1 MKVRHVVCWSALVAL
16 PHFALAATPPGELGA
31 FQAIYD
37 FCAKVDPQQ
46 RKDLS
51 IRADALFRDLTKQQ
65 IASIRQ
71 STEYQR
77 GYKLLSS
84 VLPKLTSDDA
94 LSGCVALAP
103 PASVKKL
110 GLQKRP

>member
-1 MKVRHVVCWSALVAL
+1 MKVRHVVCSSALVVL
-16 PHFALAATPPGELGA
+16 PHFALAATPPGETGA

-37 FCAKVDPQQ
+37 FCGKVDPQQ
-46 RKDLS
+46 RKDFD
-51 IRADALFRDLTKQQ
+51 IQADALFGDLTKPQ

-84 VLPKLTSDDA
+84 VLPKLTSEDA
-94 LSGCVALAP
+94 ISGCAALV
-103 PASVKKL
+103 PAKKPAKL
-110 GLQKRP
+110 GLEKRS

>member
-1 MKVRHVVCWSALVAL
+1 MKVRHVICMSALVAL

-46 RKDLS
+46 RKDLG
-51 IRADALFRDLTKQQ
+51 IRADALFRDLTKPQ

-84 VLPKLTSDDA
+84 VLPKLTADDA
-94 LSGCVALAP
+94 MSGCVALVP
-103 PASVKKL
+103 TKPAKL
-110 GLQKRP
+110 GLQKRS

>member
-1 MKVRHVVCWSALVAL
+1 MKVRHVVCLSALVAL
-16 PHFALAATPPGELGA
+16 PHFAVAATPPGEMGA

-37 FCAKVDPQQ
+37 FCAKVDPRQ
-46 RKDLS
+46 RKDFD
-51 IRADALFRDLTKQQ
+51 IQADALFRDMTKPQ
-65 IASIRQ
+65 IASTRK

-94 LSGCVALAP
+94 MSGCAALVPTKSAKP
-103 PASVKKL
+103 
-110 GLQKRP
+110 GLEKRS